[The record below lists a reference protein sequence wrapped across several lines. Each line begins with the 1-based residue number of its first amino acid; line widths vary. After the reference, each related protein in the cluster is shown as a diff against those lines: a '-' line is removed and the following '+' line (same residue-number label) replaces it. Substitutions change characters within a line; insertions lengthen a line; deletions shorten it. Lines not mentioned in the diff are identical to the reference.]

1 MAELELNDNKN
12 NNNNNDNNNNM
23 VTNKFHKIGHLPM
36 QWDNCAFASK
46 GDVVAVT
53 ITVADWDES
62 YNHKIRL
69 SQYVPTAA
77 EIYATLSTNLDTL
90 TLVSFNTGNAN
101 VTTVWI
107 CFTIYMPLPLVTI
120 IFVGDLTPVQACT
133 SLRSAIISTGQEVE
147 CRAPIDWL
155 CMALVCEAAIQR
167 LILSAQDPT
176 SPLVNANLLL
186 HWHKLLIRDLPGL
199 KLALAR
205 VQGTLIAAN
214 IGDLAIEHHEDR
226 RYKELLHQASTVKI
240 PS

>member
-23 VTNKFHKIGHLPM
+23 GTNKFHKIGHLPM

-90 TLVSFNTGNAN
+90 ILVSFNADDAN
-101 VTTVWI
+101 FTTLWV
-107 CFTIYMPLPLVTI
+107 CFTIHMPLPFVPI
-120 IFVGDLTPVQACT
+120 MFVGDLTPVQACN
-133 SLRSAIISTGQEVE
+133 SLRAAIISTGQEIE
-147 CRAPIDWL
+147 CRAPIYWL
-155 CMALVCEAAIQR
+155 RIALVCESAIQR
-167 LILSAQDPT
+167 LILSAQYPT
-176 SPLVNANLLL
+176 SPLINANLLL
-186 HWHKLLIRDLPGL
+186 D
-199 KLALAR
+199 
-205 VQGTLIAAN
+205 
-214 IGDLAIEHHEDR
+214 
-226 RYKELLHQASTVKI
+226 
-240 PS
+240 